1 MRKLLAL
8 LLVLSMCLSMA
19 ACGAEEEVTETT
31 EPSNVKVESIPFD
44 ANIDNKIITINEVT
58 FADIY
63 ANHGYTPWI
72 FISLDR
78 SNLSDDDIYWLT
90 KSDSSFHR
98 VLDAD
103 VYQTFWD
110 GSSVDTVSFYSAGSF
125 FDEDVLCFG
134 FYGDISREKNTSGE
148 YSWWVRYV
156 PDSII
161 DPTAKEYYGFL
172 DVSEDNYVEGINHLT
187 PHQTEYFGLK

>member
-8 LLVLSMCLSMA
+8 LLLVCMCLSMV
-19 ACGAEEEVTETT
+19 ACGAEQEVTAPT
-31 EPSNVKVESIPFD
+31 EPSDVNVENLPFD

-90 KSDSSFHR
+90 KADSSLHR
-98 VLDAD
+98 VLDVD
-103 VYQTFWD
+103 VDQIFWND
-110 GSSVDTVSFYSAGSF
+110 NAIDTVSFCSAGSF

-134 FYGDISREKNTSGE
+134 FYGDISREKNISGE

-161 DPTAKEYYGFL
+161 DPTTKRYYGFF
-172 DVSEDNYVEGINHLT
+172 DITGDNYIEGINHLT
-187 PHQTEYFGLK
+187 PHQIEYFGLK